1 MAAGLFHGRADD
13 PTGDVA
19 RFASTRDTASKV
31 ELPVKVTASLEKALA
46 SQQAKLEEVQSG

>member
-1 MAAGLFHGRADD
+1 LFHGRADD